1 LIPHAGKTNAVLLTL
16 LVLFAHIALAPA
28 ASAQVTRQLTPAEVS
43 CNATQLSGL
52 TARTSIL
59 VGPNFADKPLTSV
72 ETFGSKTGGFAG
84 LVYSDQLTSRNVRA
98 ATPERHLWF
107 STNPDEVKLLRN
119 PARLQLDSISL
130 TRNDLNSDLV
140 LFDDPDSLAVEIDP
154 TLNPNNNTDD
164 STQLLV
170 DNVTLDDAGI
180 TSDAKPGRGLA
191 AIVRSC
197 HGNFTGT
204 DLHVLAVL
212 AKTVR
217 VIAYDT
223 SSASSTSRLVTQFL
237 DLYRGTG
244 AVAISGGVRTTY
256 LGDVYLGGNSFQR
269 VSFSLTIDLG
279 NDGTLGNATLQILP
293 ACTGSGQTGCTVATS
308 EVRIF
313 VVKPVAAGQFWNSS
327 GNPTVCVGAAGCASQ
342 VSFSW
347 AERLAGT
354 TWLKPL
360 SP

>member
-1 LIPHAGKTNAVLLTL
+1 MIPNAGKTTLTL
-16 LVLFAHIALAPA
+16 LVLFASLASAPVA
-28 ASAQVTRQLTPAEVS
+28 NAQVTRQLTPAEVS

-84 LVYSDQLTSRNVRA
+84 LVYSDQLTSRGVRA
-98 ATPERHLWF
+98 ATPEHHLWF

-140 LFDDPDSLAVEIDP
+140 TFNDEDSLAVQIDP
-154 TLNPNNNTDD
+154 TLNPDNNTND
-164 STQLLV
+164 STKLLV
-170 DNVTLDDAGI
+170 DNVSLDDAGI
-180 TSDAKPGRGLA
+180 TSDAKPGRGLV
-191 AIVRSC
+191 AIVPSC
-197 HGNFTGT
+197 HGNFTAT
-204 DLHVLAVL
+204 DLHVLVVL

-223 SSASSTSRLVTQFL
+223 NSATSGSRLVTQFV

-244 AVAISGGVRTTY
+244 AVAIAGGVRTTY
-256 LGDVYLGGNSFQR
+256 LGDVYLGGSTFQR

-293 ACTGSGQTGCTVATS
+293 ACSSAGQTGCTVATS

-313 VVKPVAAGQFWNSS
+313 VVKPVGAGQFWSTA
-327 GNPTVCVGAAGCASQ
+327 GNPTVCVGAGGCAAQ
-342 VSFSW
+342 VTFSW
-347 AERLAGT
+347 GERLAGT
-354 TWLKPL
+354 SWLKPL

>member
-1 LIPHAGKTNAVLLTL
+1 LIPNAGKTTATL
-16 LVLFAHIALAPA
+16 LALFASIALAPA

-84 LVYSDQLTSRNVRA
+84 LVYSDQLTSRGVRA
-98 ATPERHLWF
+98 ATPEHHLWF

-119 PARLQLDSISL
+119 PARPLLDSISL

-140 LFDDPDSLAVEIDP
+140 TFNDEDSLALQIDP
-154 TLNPNNNTDD
+154 TLNPTNNNDD
-164 STQLLV
+164 STKLLV
-170 DNVTLDDAGI
+170 DNVLFDDAGI
-180 TSDAKPGRGLA
+180 TSDAKPGRGLST
-191 AIVRSC
+191 IVRSC
-197 HGNFTGT
+197 HGNFTAT

-223 SSASSTSRLVTQFL
+223 NSATSGSRLVTQFL

-244 AVAISGGVRTTY
+244 AAPISGGGVRTTY
-256 LGDVYLGGNSFQR
+256 LGDVFLGGNAFQR
-269 VSFSLTIDLG
+269 VSFSITVDLG
-279 NDGTLGNATLQILP
+279 TDGTLGNATLQLLP
-293 ACTGSGQTGCTVATS
+293 ACTASGQTGCTVATS

-313 VVKPVAAGQFWNSS
+313 VVKPVAAGQFWNAS

-342 VSFSW
+342 AAFSW
-347 AERLAGT
+347 GERLAGT
-354 TWLKPL
+354 TWLRPL